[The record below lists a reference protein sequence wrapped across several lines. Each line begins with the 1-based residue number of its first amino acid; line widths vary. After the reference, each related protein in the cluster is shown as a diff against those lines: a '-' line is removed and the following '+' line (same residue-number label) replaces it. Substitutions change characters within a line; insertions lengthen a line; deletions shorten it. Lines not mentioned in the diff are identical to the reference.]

1 MFGSPETTPGGR
13 ALKFY
18 SSARVDVRKIAT
30 LKEGDETVGIRVKA
44 RVVKN
49 KVAPPFRVAEFD
61 MLGRCGISM
70 SGDVLDMA
78 TEDRIVQKSGSW
90 FSYDETR
97 LGQGRDKA
105 RLFLEENPE
114 LLEEIRVKVL
124 TARGYTHI
132 LAPPAEAESATDTET

>member
-1 MFGSPETTPGGR
+1 M
-13 ALKFY
+13 
-18 SSARVDVRKIAT
+18 
-30 LKEGDETVGIRVKA
+30 KA

-49 KVAPPFRVAEFD
+49 KVAPPFRIAEFD

-114 LLEEIRVKVL
+114 LLEEIRLKVL
-124 TARGYTHI
+124 TARGFAHI
-132 LAPPAEAESATDTET
+132 LGSQAEAEVETEA